1 MRSHSILSLNRR
13 DMMAAIILGVAAG
26 AIATFAERFDA
37 ILTGGNYTPLGYIN
51 TYTWLIVSATLFG
64 PIGSIMTTEIQA
76 LLGLITFA
84 NPLSWLW
91 PFINFLFALGVGLV
105 SIVISKIRQRCS
117 TSIKIILMSLTC
129 AILDIPL
136 VYVVI
141 VTVLGLPF
149 GVYLGSL
156 PIYVALQL
164 IPSTFLS
171 YVIVRAILRSEILA
185 KRNE

>member
-1 MRSHSILSLNRR
+1 
-13 DMMAAIILGVAAG
+13 MAAVILGVAAG
-26 AIATFAERFDA
+26 AIATVAERVDA
-37 ILTGGNYTPLGYIN
+37 MLTGGNYTPLGYIN
-51 TYTWLIVSATLFG
+51 TYTWIIVSAALFG
-64 PIGSIMTTEIQA
+64 PVGSIMTTEIQA
-76 LLGLITFA
+76 LIGLITFA

-91 PFINFLFALGVGLV
+91 PFINFLFALGVSLV
-105 SIVISKIRQRCS
+105 SIVISKIRPRCS
-117 TSIKIILMSLTC
+117 ISIKIVLMSLAC

-149 GVYLGSL
+149 VVYFGAL

-171 YVIVRAILRSEILA
+171 YVIVRVILRSGILA
-185 KRNE
+185 KRSE

>member
-1 MRSHSILSLNRR
+1 MHSHSILSLKRR
-13 DMMAAIILGVAAG
+13 DMMAAVILGVAVG
-26 AIATFAERFDA
+26 AIATAAERVDA

-51 TYTWLIVSATLFG
+51 TYTWLIVSAILFG
-64 PIGSIMTTEIQA
+64 PVGSIMTTEIQA
-76 LLGLITFA
+76 FIGLITFA

-105 SIVISKIRQRCS
+105 SIAISRIRPRCR
-117 TSIKIILMSLTC
+117 TSIKIILMSLAC

-136 VYVVI
+136 VYTVI

-156 PIYVALQL
+156 LIYVALQL

-171 YVIVRAILRSEILA
+171 YVVVRAILRSEILA
-185 KRNE
+185 KPSE